1 MSKKNTSKSKNR
13 SKSPKDARTTGSSA
27 RSIGLAQMRA
37 LEPRYIRWAAD
48 DSATAQASQEFSGIG
63 DVLAAYSEEFSFG
76 AVDALDPDAVFELL
90 ESVTEN
96 NRSILA
102 EVSFLLD
109 RYLHFL
115 DDSGLWGSGDE
126 EFEAIH
132 SMLANP
138 MSDPGFDVPEL
149 DDDEVGVQARELPIV
164 RRAMGLISWIGAGV
178 DVTQDGELTPEQVL
192 EAATALG
199 DAAPDPEG
207 VLPLSTLWES
217 LQETELISVE
227 GNRATATAKGLAI
240 LGDDATEFAQVC
252 FDLLIDQLTML
263 VYGTADV
270 ELEESIGDTM
280 LGFLTAAASEEP
292 PPATALEMDWDDA
305 DLRRESEAVEELR
318 VALPYLKAALD
329 AGVLALAG
337 EDMIVP
343 PVVRSPLAAFIEVNV
358 GDDE

>member
-13 SKSPKDARTTGSSA
+13 SKSAKDARATGSSA

-37 LEPRYIRWAAD
+37 LEPRFIRWASE
-48 DSATAQASQEFSGIG
+48 DSASAEASQEFSGIG

-76 AVDALDPDAVFELL
+76 SIDALDPDAVFELL
-90 ESVTEN
+90 ESITEH
-96 NRSILA
+96 NRTILA

-126 EFEAIH
+126 NFEAIH

-149 DDDEVGVQARELPIV
+149 DEEEIGAQARELPIV
-164 RRAMGLISWIGAGV
+164 RRAIGMIRWIGTGIDVSEAG
-178 DVTQDGELTPEQVL
+178 DLSPAQLL
-192 EAATALG
+192 EAAAALG
-199 DAAPDPEG
+199 DEAPDPDG
-207 VLPLSTLWES
+207 ILPLSTLWES
-217 LQETELISVE
+217 LEETELISVE
-227 GNRATATAKGLAI
+227 GTRATPTAKGLAI
-240 LGDDATEFAQVC
+240 LGEDATEFAQVC

-263 VYGTADV
+263 VYGTADE
-270 ELEESIGDTM
+270 ELEETIGDTM
-280 LGFLTAAASEEP
+280 LGFLTAAAGEEP
-292 PPATALEMDWDDA
+292 PPATALEMDWDDEA
-305 DLRRESEAVEELR
+305 MRQESEAVEELR
-318 VALPYLKAALD
+318 AALPYLKAARD
-329 AGVLALAG
+329 AGILAMAG
-337 EDMIVP
+337 EDLIVP